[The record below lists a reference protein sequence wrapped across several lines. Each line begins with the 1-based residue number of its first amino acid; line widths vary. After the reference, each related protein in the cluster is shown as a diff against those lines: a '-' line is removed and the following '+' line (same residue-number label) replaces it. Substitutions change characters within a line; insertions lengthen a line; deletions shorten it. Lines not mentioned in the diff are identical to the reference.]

1 MTLAETVK
9 HYQDLN
15 NLTTQEFASKS
26 NLPVDTINKIRS
38 GATQNPSMDTLKRM
52 ASALGCSIDQL
63 ADMPVS
69 ELDTSKLLPNMQ
81 QDFGGIAADFCGT
94 LHRQQMAHDHAIRE
108 VRKDRKWWRIAAL
121 TMLGIVI
128 ILIIIQ
134 TLLLVRLYWDL
145 SNPFGGSITYP

>member
-9 HYQDLN
+9 HYQDLK
-15 NLTTQEFASKS
+15 NLTTQEFASQA

-69 ELDTSKLLPNMQ
+69 EFDTSKLLPNMQ

-94 LHRQQMAHDHAIRE
+94 LNDADTIKLCGVSRNSYYKYKSELRGELCAVMSEKR
-108 VRKDRKWWRIAAL
+108 
-121 TMLGIVI
+121 
-128 ILIIIQ
+128 
-134 TLLLVRLYWDL
+134 
-145 SNPFGGSITYP
+145 